1 LLVVVWMCADETQF
15 VRSVG
20 GVGKLDQSPNVL
32 GFPASKYDNLRA
44 GFPNN

>member
-1 LLVVVWMCADETQF
+1 MVANVTQF
-15 VRSVG
+15 VRGVG
-20 GVGKLDQSPNVL
+20 GVGSLDQSPNVL